1 MTRPDPDHFQ
11 RLLHEHRGIVLK
23 VAASYAPHAE
33 DRRDLAQEIALQA
46 WRSFGRYDPARAK
59 FSTWLY
65 RVALNVAIS
74 HLRRGE
80 AAWSTKLESLDAR
93 QLDTVAG
100 EPVPEPDERIA
111 ELHAFIARLDPLNR
125 ALIVLYLD
133 ERSYAEIA
141 EILGISETNVATK
154 ISRVKQTLRGRMAAV
169 APTGA

>member
-1 MTRPDPDHFQ
+1 MTRPDPDRFQ
-11 RLLHEHRGIVLK
+11 SLLHEHRGIVLK

-33 DRRDLAQEIALQA
+33 DRRDLAQEIGLQA

-74 HLRRGE
+74 HRRRGE
-80 AAWSTKLESLDAR
+80 AARGAKLEPLDTHH
-93 QLDTVAG
+93 LDTVAG
-100 EPVPEPDERIA
+100 EPAPEPDERIA
-111 ELHAFIARLDPLNR
+111 DLHAFIARLDPLHR

-141 EILGISETNVATK
+141 EILGISETNVATR
-154 ISRVKQTLRGRMAAV
+154 IGRIKQTLRGQMTAA
-169 APTGA
+169 ATIGA